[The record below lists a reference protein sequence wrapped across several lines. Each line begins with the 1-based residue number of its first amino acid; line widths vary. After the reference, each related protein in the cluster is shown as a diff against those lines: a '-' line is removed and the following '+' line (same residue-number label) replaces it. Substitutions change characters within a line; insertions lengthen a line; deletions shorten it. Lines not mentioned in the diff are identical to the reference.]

1 VGLDAADGTGRG
13 AADRGGVIAQ
23 VDGQG
28 GVVGVDGDDLTGVG
42 AAGGIRWP
50 ATMITP
56 LLATRRWIRTGA
68 REGLG

>member
-1 VGLDAADGTGRG
+1 MLPTGRVVV
-13 AADRGGVIAQ
+13 RRIVVGVIAQ